1 MTLIL
6 GNRAIPFFGLNGVR
20 ALSIIGLI
28 LVFAST
34 ILVMVTNIKAVNDFE
49 AHKGD
54 LDLSD
59 VNCDY
64 IEGSTVPNQAA
75 GVFWAIVSSLLILTQ
90 TVVLFLSEVS
100 WPQKFF
106 DRFFPVLGSNFGT
119 GALGIF
125 QCLISTQILSHH
137 VDDYT
142 LVAAFFLFAIGCLN
156 MLFGLHYRGEKG
168 KKARSIRLWRED
180 RKGALPTDFDAK
192 DLKGAQP
199 VFMNV
204 TPVPTF
210 MSRQFTGESS
220 DTVVGSINGD
230 GYKVP
235 EKTGMGFGRQGEK
248 TAQLRGFILQPPPE
262 SLPRYAPSQQAQA
275 NNTHTHTGQ
284 LSRHH
289 SVRSSTSSFSSP
301 PIHTAARSS
310 FGLEYADQA
319 PGQIPPIPSDRAPS
333 FRSSPTAI

>member
-1 MTLIL
+1 MIL

-54 LDLSD
+54 IDLSEM
-59 VNCDY
+59 NCDY

-75 GVFWAIVSSLLILTQ
+75 GVFWAIVSSLLVLTQ
-90 TVVLFLSEVS
+90 TVVLLLSEVS

-142 LVAAFFLFAIGCLN
+142 LVAAFFLFSIGCLN
-156 MLFGLHYRGEKG
+156 MVLGLVFREKG
-168 KKARSIRLWRED
+168 KKYRSIRLWRED
-180 RKGALPTDFDAK
+180 RKGALPTDFNPK

-199 VFMNV
+199 IFTNV

-210 MSRQFTGESS
+210 MSRQYTGGS
-220 DTVVGSINGD
+220 DHTAVGSISGD
-230 GYKVP
+230 GYKTP

-262 SLPRYAPSQQAQA
+262 SLPRYAPSQQQPQA
-275 NNTHTHTGQ
+275 NTGS
-284 LSRHH
+284 LSRSH
-289 SVRSSTSSFSSP
+289 STRSSTSSFSSP
-301 PIHTAARSS
+301 AIHTAARSS
-310 FGLEYADQA
+310 FGLEYADPA
-319 PGQIPPIPSDRAPS
+319 PGQIPPVPSDRAPS